1 MTTSVETVKAAA
13 PPKRKTQTKV
23 VIAASLGNAL
33 EMFDFTVFSFFAI
46 LIGKQFF
53 PVDNGG
59 IVSLLLSLATFGIG
73 FVMRPLGSI
82 VIGNYADRR
91 GRKPALMLTIGLMAL
106 GTALIGFAPTYL
118 QIGLAAPVLIVIGRL
133 LQGFS
138 AGGEVGASTAFL
150 MESGAASRRGL
161 MVSFQMVSQ
170 GAAALCGALA
180 GSLLSGLLEPAEL
193 ERWGWRVPF
202 IFGLLIAPVGMYIR
216 RHLDETHAPS
226 DASDASA
233 PHGGAFGYV
242 IKHHLRE
249 VVLGVLMTV
258 GLTTAMYIVAFYMP
272 SYSVKVLGMSK
283 SVSFLSGCAAGLVM
297 IVFSPIF
304 GILTDSLKSRKMLV
318 VIAHAGILALIYPFF
333 WAVNQYQSLAVML
346 PGVALLVGF
355 LMAGCAPAFLLIL
368 EAFPARARVTGM
380 GVIYAICVSIFGGF
394 AQFIVTWLLH
404 VTHNPLAPALYM
416 MAASAVSLAATLA
429 FPSPKPQSIRREQ

>member
-1 MTTSVETVKAAA
+1 MATSLESARAAA
-13 PPKRKTQTKV
+13 VPRRTSPRKV
-23 VIAASLGNAL
+23 VVAASLGNAL
-33 EMFDFTVFSFFAI
+33 EMFDFTVFSFFAV

-82 VIGNYADRR
+82 VIGNYADKR
-91 GRKPALMLTIGLMAL
+91 GRKPALMLTILLMAL
-106 GTALIGFAPTYL
+106 GTALIGFAPTYA
-118 QIGLAAPVLIVIGRL
+118 QIGLAAPVLIVLGRL

-138 AGGEVGASTAFL
+138 AGGEIGASTAFL
-150 MESGAASRRGL
+150 MESGTADRRGL

-180 GSLLSGLLEPAEL
+180 GTLLSNLLEPAAL
-193 ERWGWRVPF
+193 ESWGWRVPF

-216 RHLDETHAPS
+216 RHLDETHTQAE
-226 DASDASA
+226 AGHAGEASA

-242 IKHHLRE
+242 MKHHLRE
-249 VVLGVLMTV
+249 VVLGVLMIV

-272 SYSVKVLGMSK
+272 SYSVKVLGMPK
-283 SVSFLSGCAAGLVM
+283 AGSFLSGCVAGLVM
-297 IVFSPIF
+297 IVVSPLF
-304 GILTDSLKSRKMLV
+304 GNLTDRLPSRKPLIV
-318 VIAHAGILALIYPFF
+318 LGHAGILALIYPFF
-333 WAVNQYQSLAVML
+333 WAVNQYHSLAVML
-346 PGVALLVGF
+346 PGVAILIGF
-355 LMAGCAPAFLLIL
+355 LMVACSPAFLLTL

-380 GVIYAICVSIFGGF
+380 GVIYAICVTIFGGF

-404 VTHNPLAPALYM
+404 VTDNPLAPAFYM

-429 FPSPKPQSIRREQ
+429 FPSRKPQ

>member
-1 MTTSVETVKAAA
+1 MATSLETAQSAAL
-13 PPKRKTQTKV
+13 PRRKSPRKV
-23 VIAASLGNAL
+23 VVAASLGNAL
-33 EMFDFTVFSFFAI
+33 EMFDFTVFSFFAV

-91 GRKPALMLTIGLMAL
+91 GRKPALMLTILLMAL
-106 GTALIGFAPTYL
+106 GTALIGFAPTYA

-138 AGGEVGASTAFL
+138 AGGEIGASTAFL
-150 MESGAASRRGL
+150 MESGAADRRGL

-180 GSLLSGLLEPAEL
+180 GTLLSNLLAPESL
-193 ERWGWRVPF
+193 ESWGWRVPF
-202 IFGLLIAPVGMYIR
+202 VFGLLIAPVGMYIR
-216 RHLDETHAPS
+216 RHLDETHTEAGKGNAS
-226 DASDASA
+226 EADAR
-233 PHGGAFGYV
+233 HGGAFGYV

-249 VVLGVLMTV
+249 VALGVFAMV

-272 SYSVKVLGMSK
+272 SYSVKVLGMPK
-283 SVSFLSGCAAGLVM
+283 SGSFLSGCVAGLVM
-297 IVFSPIF
+297 IVVSPVF
-304 GILTDSLKSRKMLV
+304 GILTDELKSRKPLV
-318 VIAHAGILALIYPFF
+318 VIAHLGIFALIYPFF

-346 PGVALLVGF
+346 PGVALLIGF
-355 LMAGCAPAFLLIL
+355 LMAGCAPAFLMLL
-368 EAFPARARVTGM
+368 EAFPANARVTGM
-380 GVIYAICVSIFGGF
+380 GLVYAICVTIFGGF

-404 VTHNPLAPALYM
+404 ATSNPLAPALYM
-416 MAASAVSLAATLA
+416 MAASAISLAATLA
-429 FPSPKPQSIRREQ
+429 FPSRKPQ